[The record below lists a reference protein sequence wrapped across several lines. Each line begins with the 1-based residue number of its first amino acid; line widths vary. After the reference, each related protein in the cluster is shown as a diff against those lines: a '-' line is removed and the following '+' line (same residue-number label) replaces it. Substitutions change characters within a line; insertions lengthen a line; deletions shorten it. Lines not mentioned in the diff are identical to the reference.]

1 MKKIGKYSREEALV
15 LLAGDEKVAYE
26 VFKELYEEYAESIY
40 IAARQFL
47 KSSELAK
54 DLVQEIFTSIW
65 LRRTQLD
72 GVSNLES
79 YLFGIAKNMACDLIK
94 KTLKAELARQE
105 FTARME
111 GNNANGTERY
121 ERHLEE
127 IVEQLPSKR
136 KQIFRMAKIEGLK
149 YEVIAERLKISI
161 HTVNHNITEA
171 LKFINERKRDAITVI
186 FLAVAVV
193 ERLLNG

>member
-1 MKKIGKYSREEALV
+1 MKKIGKYSRDEALV
-15 LLAGDEKVAYE
+15 LLAGEEKVAYE
-26 VFKELYEEYAESIY
+26 VFKDLYEEYAESIY

-54 DLVQEIFTSIW
+54 DLVQDIFTSIW
-65 LRRTQLD
+65 LRRTQLE
-72 GVSNLES
+72 GVDNLES

-94 KTLKAELARQE
+94 KTLKAEIARQE
-105 FTARME
+105 FTALME
-111 GNNANGTERY
+111 GNNANGTEKY
-121 ERHLEE
+121 ELHLEK

-171 LKFINERKRDAITVI
+171 LKFINERKHDAITVI
-186 FLAVAVV
+186 FLGLAYVQ
-193 ERLLNG
+193 RLLN